1 MNQEEAQT
9 RMIELEQQIAEL
21 PVGSITR
28 KTVNGKIY
36 FYQRWSEN
44 GKRREKYIPL
54 DEVDAFREQIEHRK
68 TLEQVPDIR
77 ELEKPLLIA
86 EDFAFYQ
93 KTLPGVFLLLGTGTG
108 VALHSDRF
116 NFDESVLAKGVE
128 MWQKLLPLARQNDR

>member
-9 RMIELEQQIAEL
+9 RMKELEQQIAEL

-68 TLEQVPDIR
+68 TLER
-77 ELEKPLLIA
+77 ETEQPSYKSLSAAPCPQA
-86 EDFAFYQ
+86 SQA
-93 KTLPGVFLLLGTGTG
+93 T
-108 VALHSDRF
+108 
-116 NFDESVLAKGVE
+116 
-128 MWQKLLPLARQNDR
+128 

>member
-9 RMIELEQQIAEL
+9 RMKELEQQIAEL

-54 DEVDAFREQIEHRK
+54 EFLPRYQYRKGTEEVI
-68 TLEQVPDIR
+68 TITS
-77 ELEKPLLIA
+77 PL
-86 EDFAFYQ
+86 
-93 KTLPGVFLLLGTGTG
+93 KHLLLNRLCT
-108 VALHSDRF
+108 LD
-116 NFDESVLAKGVE
+116 
-128 MWQKLLPLARQNDR
+128 

>member
-9 RMIELEQQIAEL
+9 RMKELEQQIAEL

-54 DEVDAFREQIEHRK
+54 DDVDRLSIERRLNRKSKRCVEVCQR
-68 TLEQVPDIR
+68 
-77 ELEKPLLIA
+77 
-86 EDFAFYQ
+86 
-93 KTLPGVFLLLGTGTG
+93 
-108 VALHSDRF
+108 
-116 NFDESVLAKGVE
+116 
-128 MWQKLLPLARQNDR
+128 

>member
-9 RMIELEQQIAEL
+9 RMKELEQQIAEL

-54 DEVDAFREQIEHRK
+54 DEVAA
-68 TLEQVPDIR
+68 IR
-77 ELEKPLLIA
+77 HKII
-86 EDFAFYQ
+86 
-93 KTLPGVFLLLGTGTG
+93 FL
-108 VALHSDRF
+108 
-116 NFDESVLAKGVE
+116 
-128 MWQKLLPLARQNDR
+128 